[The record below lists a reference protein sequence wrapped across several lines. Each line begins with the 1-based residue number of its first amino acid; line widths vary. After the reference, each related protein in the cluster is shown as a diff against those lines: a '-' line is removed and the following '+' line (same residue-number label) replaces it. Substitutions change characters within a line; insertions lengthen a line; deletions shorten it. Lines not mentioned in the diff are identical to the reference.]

1 MTSKIEEFETQA
13 EEKPQ
18 ENGMV
23 EEQYVTIAPSPLPR
37 MKQYMAKKIHKQS
50 TVISRSLKLDHRP
63 DRALDSFQ
71 IIGALESL
79 FIGVYNTSIA
89 RRSLDP
95 SAQQRMCTIPP
106 LSYFETVYSD
116 PLTKPKAAESTDV
129 KGPYVRGRSNE
140 SGSPSSAEESDVLLN
155 EAGPYDRYKFI
166 KGAVVRSNRMRLLT
180 YLLFLVRDE
189 IKTLSHHVHGNL
201 YRLALLLHPVVKHT
215 QSKPLGLREQ
225 GESQKN
231 AIRTDENEQG
241 GRTTENPSEIFD
253 QPKTHSHKN
262 SEEDDDELSD
272 KEPLRVDKMEKLKHN
287 ILRSSTEKDRSSTRS
302 AGTDGTHCPRL
313 QGLQPEFLTELLHC
327 IQRINRPDMVQLHSS
342 ALDALEARANYEL
355 WTAPLLMIDAM
366 RDLPNRIVATSVRL
380 MSDVFVQT
388 TCQQLSGADKN
399 QQTTPTAE
407 LNPQQLSLASAYCGL
422 WSDLVEKRELT
433 RSNIALSPKNMRQLD
448 MVRLAQNKFM
458 RSIVTNANFRTHKPP
473 DDITI
478 TQDQYRRSSG
488 PPTQQTDQN
497 KLSLIRDIEQWE
509 GKIEDLVIEEKR
521 SFASPKSWLRK
532 FGNAGQKLP
541 KSGKPS

>member
-1 MTSKIEEFETQA
+1 MEEFESQA
-13 EEKPQ
+13 DEKSQENATNEEK
-18 ENGMV
+18 
-23 EEQYVTIAPSPLPR
+23 YVTVAPSPLPR
-37 MKQYMAKKIHKQS
+37 MKQYMAKKVHKQS
-50 TVISRSLKLDHRP
+50 TVIYRSLKLDHRP

-95 SAQQRMCTIPP
+95 SAQQRMCTMPP
-106 LSYFETVYSD
+106 LSSFETVYSD
-116 PLTKPKAAESTDV
+116 PLTKPKAAESTDG

-140 SGSPSSAEESDVLLN
+140 SGSPSSVEESDVLLN
-155 EAGPYDRYKFI
+155 EACPYNRYKFI
-166 KGAVVRSNRMRLLT
+166 KGAVVQSNRMRLLT

-189 IKTLSHHVHGNL
+189 IKTLSEHVHGNL
-201 YRLALLLHPVVKHT
+201 YRLALLLHPVVRHT
-215 QSKPLGLREQ
+215 QSRSPGLREQ
-225 GESQKN
+225 SESQKN
-231 AIRTDENEQG
+231 LIRTDDNEQG
-241 GRTTENPSEIFD
+241 DRTTENPIEAVD
-253 QPKTHSHKN
+253 QPKTPSRKN
-262 SEEDDDELSD
+262 SDDDDDELSD
-272 KEPLRVDKMEKLKHN
+272 KEPVRMDKVEKSRRK
-287 ILRSSTEKDRSSTRS
+287 ILRSSARS
-302 AGTDGTHCPRL
+302 AGTGGTSCPRL

-327 IQRINRPDMVQLHSS
+327 IQRIIRPDMIQLHSS

-366 RDLPNRIVATSVRL
+366 RDLPNRPIATSARL

-388 TCQQLSGADKN
+388 NCQQLFSGAEKN
-399 QQTTPTAE
+399 QQTTPTSE

-433 RSNIALSPKNMRQLD
+433 RSNIAISPKDMRQSD

-497 KLSLIRDIEQWE
+497 KLSFVRDIEQWE
-509 GKIEDLVIEEKR
+509 GNIEDLVIEEKH
-521 SFASPKSWLRK
+521 SLASPKSWLKK

-541 KSGKPS
+541 KSGKPP